1 MFLYYMCTI
10 MTKPTNKETVEP
22 QKEVLI
28 FRRFCPILGYVV
40 EVEWELR
47 EWEIKVNELIDELE
61 AKEAEVSQQ

>member
-1 MFLYYMCTI
+1 

-40 EVEWELR
+40 EVE
-47 EWEIKVNELIDELE
+47 
-61 AKEAEVSQQ
+61 

>member
-1 MFLYYMCTI
+1 
-10 MTKPTNKETVEP
+10 
-22 QKEVLI
+22 LI